1 MVLSLSTL
9 KELSPPMPYQLNML
23 PEISKQNADNP
34 PLDAPEVRF
43 LDPDE
48 YWRIAPLFETEAA
61 PVPDPNFSK
70 VLVALDGEKVAG
82 LMVAQMVL
90 HVEPI
95 IIEREYRGT
104 GVWRDMAE
112 MMDGYLETCGMVGA
126 YAQPVHES
134 TKHMCEA
141 MGYVEMEHPLYL
153 KIYDSN
159 LKKAFPEGE

>member
-1 MVLSLSTL
+1 
-9 KELSPPMPYQLNML
+9 ML

-34 PLDAPEVRF
+34 SLDKPEVRF
-43 LDPDE
+43 LAPDE
-48 YWRIAPLFETEAA
+48 YWRIAPLFEAEAA
-61 PVPDPNFSK
+61 PLPDPNFSK

-112 MMDGYLETCGMVGA
+112 MMDGYLEACGMMGA

-141 MGYVEMEHPLYL
+141 LGYIEMQHPLYL
-153 KIYDSN
+153 KIYDKN